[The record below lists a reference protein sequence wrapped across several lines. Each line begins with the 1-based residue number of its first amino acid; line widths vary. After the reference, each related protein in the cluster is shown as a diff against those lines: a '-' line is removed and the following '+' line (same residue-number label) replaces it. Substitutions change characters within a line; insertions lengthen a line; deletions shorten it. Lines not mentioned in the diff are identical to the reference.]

1 MTFRKNNNLKSP
13 WSGDPNG
20 EQTPAMPRLEAG
32 MAKLFAL
39 RRPATGR
46 VEATASP
53 PTGLRD
59 SRDPGG
65 SCPEKWSEG
74 MYESEDRLRGYTQ
87 NFRFYHKTVT
97 E

>member
-59 SRDPGG
+59 SRDPGRVNVLKKG
-65 SCPEKWSEG
+65 Q
-74 MYESEDRLRGYTQ
+74 RGCTKAPQ
-87 NFRFYHKTVT
+87 I
-97 E
+97 